1 MVFAKESIMAITA
14 AASPPSLEWRHF
26 TPSAGVPAGED
37 AHIDPHFDVP
47 TRPLRQVGGQFMLAE
62 TFQITV
68 TPVARV
74 RPGTSQT
81 ATLLAH
87 EQGHYDLGLLAA
99 RVMAR
104 DLQNLRASTQ
114 AALGTALRDSFTLHT
129 VTRLGPIQQ
138 RYDTDTA
145 HGTNSQQQQRWEITI
160 RSCLSDPNCSQING
174 LPL

>member
-1 MVFAKESIMAITA
+1 
-14 AASPPSLEWRHF
+14 
-26 TPSAGVPAGED
+26 
-37 AHIDPHFDVP
+37 
-47 TRPLRQVGGQFMLAE
+47 MLAE

-87 EQGHYDLGLLAA
+87 EQGHYDIGLLAA

-104 DLQNLRASTQ
+104 DLQSLRAANR
-114 AALGTALRDSFTLHT
+114 AALATALQNSFTLHT

-138 RYDTDTA
+138 RYDLDTS
-145 HGTNSQQQQRWEITI
+145 HGTNHQQQQRWETSI

-174 LPL
+174 LLL

>member
-1 MVFAKESIMAITA
+1 MTITA
-14 AASPPSLEWRHF
+14 VANPTSLEWRHF
-26 TPSAGVPAGED
+26 TPSAAIPAGED
-37 AHIDPHFDVP
+37 AHIDPRFDVP
-47 TRPLRQVGGQFMLAE
+47 NRPLRQVDGQFMLAE

-87 EQGHYDLGLLAA
+87 EQGHYDIGLLAA

-104 DLQNLRASTQ
+104 DLQNLRAPNR
-114 AALGTALRDSFTLHT
+114 AALATALQNCFTLHT
-129 VTRLGPIQQ
+129 VTRLGTIQQ
-138 RYDTDTA
+138 RYDSDTA
-145 HGTNSQQQQRWEITI
+145 HGTNHQQQQRWETSI

-174 LPL
+174 LLL